1 MKPSRIPPHH
11 LVLLLLSM
19 NASHYLLGLWG
30 IGCITRVFVSSK
42 NHKIFSI
49 SALTSSCNNMF
60 YRLEKEGVNLL
71 EAKAVK
77 AFSNVYGCM

>member
-60 YRLEKEGVNLL
+60 YHLEKEGVNLL